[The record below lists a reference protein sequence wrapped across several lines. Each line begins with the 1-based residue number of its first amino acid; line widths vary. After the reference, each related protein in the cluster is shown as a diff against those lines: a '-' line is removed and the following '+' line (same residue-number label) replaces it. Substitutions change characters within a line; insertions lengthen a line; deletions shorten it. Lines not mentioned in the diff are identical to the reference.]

1 MPGAASR
8 RVEFT
13 ALAFGIALLIV
24 AAEPMAAFDLQG
36 HRGARGLRPE
46 NTLAGFSE
54 ALAIG
59 VTTLETD
66 LAITRDDVVVLS
78 HDPLL
83 NPDIV
88 RGPDGAWLAAPGP
101 AIRTLSLTDL
111 ARFDIGRIRPGSA
124 YAQEFP
130 RQKPV
135 DGERIPT
142 LAALFALAATSGK
155 TPRFNIE
162 TKIDPAKPDE
172 TPDPETFARL
182 VVEAVWR
189 AGVASRT
196 TIQSFDWRTLLAAHR
211 IAPDIE
217 TVCLTIETADM
228 NTVGTRASLPSPQP
242 SPLPSPWLAGVDVGR
257 QGSSVP
263 ALVSAAHCATWSP
276 YWLDVTAAN
285 VAEAHALGLK
295 VVPWTVNEASGMA
308 AMIAMKVDGLI
319 TDYPDLGRQSLA
331 AQGIALA
338 PR

>member
-1 MPGAASR
+1 MPVAANR
-8 RVEFT
+8 RVEIT
-13 ALAFGIALLIV
+13 ALALAIALLIV

-46 NTLAGFSE
+46 NTLAGFAE

-66 LAITRDDVVVLS
+66 LAITRDDIVVLS

-88 RGPDGAWLAAPGP
+88 RAPDGNWLASPGP
-101 AIRTLSLTDL
+101 AIRTLSLSDL

-124 YAQEFP
+124 YAREFP

-142 LAALFALAATSGK
+142 LAALFALAATSS
-155 TPRFNIE
+155 TSPRFNIE
-162 TKIDPAKPDE
+162 TKIDPAKPAE

-182 VVEAVWR
+182 VVEAVRR
-189 AGVASRT
+189 AGVSSRT
-196 TIQSFDWRTLLAAHR
+196 SIQSFDWRTLLAAHR

-217 TVCLTIETADM
+217 TVCLTIETEEM
-228 NTVGTRASLPSPQP
+228 NTVRTRASLQSPQP
-242 SPLPSPWLAGVDVGR
+242 SPPLSPWLAGVDVGR

-263 ALVSAAHCATWSP
+263 GLVGAARCATWSP
-276 YWLDVTAAN
+276 YWLDLTAVK
-285 VAEAHALGLK
+285 VAEAQTLGLK
-295 VVPWTVNEASGMA
+295 VVPWTVNDSAGMA
-308 AMIAMKVDGLI
+308 AMIAMKVDGFI
-319 TDYPDLGRQSLA
+319 TDYPDLGRKVLA
-331 AQGIALA
+331 AHGIAI
-338 PR
+338 RTR